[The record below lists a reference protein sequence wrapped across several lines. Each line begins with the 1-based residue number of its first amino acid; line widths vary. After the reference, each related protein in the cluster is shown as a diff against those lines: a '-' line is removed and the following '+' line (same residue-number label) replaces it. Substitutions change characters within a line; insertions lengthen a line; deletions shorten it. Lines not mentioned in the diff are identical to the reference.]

1 MRDDY
6 ALAIAGYVIIGVL
19 SPLVFFYLAL
29 YNRTASRWIRC
40 VLAILGVIGI
50 PYSTF
55 GVLRLG
61 FNTHFSRQMRYN
73 LDHYGSVLGGIAIG
87 LLISLLLSP
96 EFWQLARRSPTPSG
110 WLKSIFK
117 A

>member
-19 SPLVFFYLAL
+19 LPLVFSYLAL

-50 PYSTF
+50 PYK
-55 GVLRLG
+55 
-61 FNTHFSRQMRYN
+61 Y
-73 LDHYGSVLGGIAIG
+73 IWCA
-87 LLISLLLSP
+87 P
-96 EFWQLARRSPTPSG
+96 A
-110 WLKSIFK
+110 WLQYPF
-117 A
+117 

>member
-1 MRDDY
+1 MHDDY
-6 ALAIAGYVIIGVL
+6 SPAIAGYVVIGAL
-19 SPLVFFYLAL
+19 SPLAFLYLAL

-50 PYSTF
+50 PYGTI

-61 FNTHFSRQMRYN
+61 FPTHFSRQMRYN
-73 LDHYGSVLGGIAIG
+73 LDYYGTVLGGIAIG

-96 EFWQLARRSPTPSG
+96 EFWQVARRSPTPIA

-117 A
+117 P

>member
-1 MRDDY
+1 
-6 ALAIAGYVIIGVL
+6 
-19 SPLVFFYLAL
+19 
-29 YNRTASRWIRC
+29 
-40 VLAILGVIGI
+40 
-50 PYSTF
+50 
-55 GVLRLG
+55 
-61 FNTHFSRQMRYN
+61 MRYN

>member
-1 MRDDY
+1 
-6 ALAIAGYVIIGVL
+6 
-19 SPLVFFYLAL
+19 
-29 YNRTASRWIRC
+29 
-40 VLAILGVIGI
+40 
-50 PYSTF
+50 
-55 GVLRLG
+55 
-61 FNTHFSRQMRYN
+61 MRYK
-73 LDHYGSVLGGIAIG
+73 LDHYGSILGGIAIG

>member
-1 MRDDY
+1 MHDDY
-6 ALAIAGYVIIGVL
+6 SLAIAGYVVIGAL
-19 SPLVFFYLAL
+19 SPLVFLYLAL
-29 YNRTASRWIRC
+29 INRTASRWIRC

-50 PYSTF
+50 PYGTL

-61 FNTHFSRQMRYN
+61 FPTNFSRQMRYN
-73 LDHYGSVLGGIAIG
+73 LDHFGSVLGGIAIG

-96 EFWQLARRSPTPSG
+96 EFWQLARRSPTPIA

>member
-1 MRDDY
+1 MRDEY

-29 YNRTASRWIRC
+29 YNPTASRWIRC

-55 GVLRLG
+55 GVLRLASIPILAGRCGTSLITTAVFLAGLQSG
-61 FNTHFSRQMRYN
+61 FSSACF
-73 LDHYGSVLGGIAIG
+73 
-87 LLISLLLSP
+87 
-96 EFWQLARRSPTPSG
+96 
-110 WLKSIFK
+110 
-117 A
+117 